1 MSALLVLT
9 DTYKFYFC
17 STKVDM
23 RKSFDGLCGA
33 VEKYMDRRVEKNQKE
48 VYIFL
53 NKNRTHLKLLLHE
66 NNGFTMLYRRQ
77 KNRFTLPEIT
87 AEKGSIKLMATEV
100 LSLLGGLMLH
110 RSQKNIMGYS
120 QVIQDK

>member
-17 STKVDM
+17 CTKVDM
-23 RKSFDGLCGA
+23 RKSFDGLCGV
-33 VEKYMDRRVEKNQKE
+33 VEKYMSRRVEKNQKE

-66 NNGFTMLYRRQ
+66 NNGFTLLYRRQ
-77 KNRFTLPEIT
+77 EARFTLPEFT
-87 AEKGSIKLMATEV
+87 AENGSIKLTATEV

-110 RSQKNIMGYS
+110 RTQKKNVGYP
-120 QVIQDK
+120 QVMQ

>member
-9 DTYKFYFC
+9 DAYKFHFC

-23 RKSFDGLCGA
+23 RKSFDGLCGV
-33 VEKYMDRRVEKNQKE
+33 VEKYMSRRVEKNQKE
-48 VYIFL
+48 VFIFL

-66 NNGFTMLYRRQ
+66 NNGFTLLYRRQ
-77 KNRFTLPEIT
+77 EARFTLPEFT
-87 AEKGSIKLMATEV
+87 AEDGSIKLTATEV

-110 RSQKNIMGYS
+110 RTQKKSMGYP
-120 QVIQDK
+120 QVMQ

>member
-17 STKVDM
+17 CTKVDM
-23 RKSFDGLCGA
+23 RKSFDGLCGV
-33 VEKYMDRRVEKNQKE
+33 VEKYMSRRVEKNQKE

-66 NNGFTMLYRRQ
+66 NNGFTLLYRRQ
-77 KNRFTLPEIT
+77 ENRFTLPEFT
-87 AEKGSIKLMATEV
+87 AEDGSIKLTATEV

-110 RSQKNIMGYS
+110 RTQKKNMGYP
-120 QVIQDK
+120 QVIQ

>member
-17 STKVDM
+17 CSKVDM
-23 RKSFDGLCGA
+23 RKSFDGLCGV
-33 VEKYMDRRVEKNQKE
+33 VEKHMSRRVEKNQKE

-66 NNGFTMLYRRQ
+66 NNGFTLLYRRQ
-77 KNRFTLPEIT
+77 QDRFTLPEFT
-87 AEKGSIKLMATEV
+87 AENGSIKLTATEV

-110 RSQKNIMGYS
+110 RTQKKDLGYP
-120 QVIQDK
+120 QVMQ

>member
-17 STKVDM
+17 CTKVDM
-23 RKSFDGLCGA
+23 RKSFDGLCGV
-33 VEKYMDRRVEKNQKE
+33 VEKHMSRCVEKNQKE

-53 NKNRTHLKLLLHE
+53 NKNRTHLKLLLYE
-66 NNGFTMLYRRQ
+66 NNGFTLLYRRQ
-77 KNRFTLPEIT
+77 ENRFALPELT
-87 AEKGSIKLMATEV
+87 SENGSIKLTATEV

-110 RSQKNIMGYS
+110 RTQKKNMGYP
-120 QVIQDK
+120 QVMQ

>member
-9 DTYKFYFC
+9 DAYKFYFC
-17 STKVDM
+17 CTKVDM
-23 RKSFDGLCGA
+23 RKSFDGLCGV
-33 VEKYMDRRVEKNQKE
+33 VEKYMSRRVEKNQKE

-66 NNGFTMLYRRQ
+66 NNGFTLLYRRQ
-77 KNRFTLPEIT
+77 ENRFTLPEFT
-87 AEKGSIKLMATEV
+87 SENGSIKLTATEV

-110 RSQKNIMGYS
+110 RTQKKNVGYP
-120 QVIQDK
+120 QVMQ

>member
-17 STKVDM
+17 SSKVDM
-23 RKSFDGLCGA
+23 RKSFDGLCGV
-33 VEKYMDRRVEKNQKE
+33 VEKYMSRRVEKNQKE

-66 NNGFTMLYRRQ
+66 NNGFTLLYRRQ
-77 KNRFTLPEIT
+77 ETRFMLPELT
-87 AEKGSIKLMATEV
+87 AEDGSIKLTATEV
-100 LSLLGGLMLH
+100 LSLIGGLMLH
-110 RSQKNIMGYS
+110 RTQKKDMGYPRVM
-120 QVIQDK
+120 Q